1 LIHPT
6 KRVSISEFD
15 QRLED
20 QQREAKMNLQNS
32 CRALENSI
40 EAKCVQVRDLQ
51 SRLVQITATVDEWEG
66 KYDAV
71 TKERDSQKQFLV
83 AERQKYKEYVTVKR
97 STPWMLT
104 VRLER
109 ALPERNR

>member
-1 LIHPT
+1 
-6 KRVSISEFD
+6 
-15 QRLED
+15 
-20 QQREAKMNLQNS
+20 MNLQSS

-40 EAKCVQVRDLQ
+40 EAKSVQVRDLQ

-71 TKERDSQKQFLV
+71 TKERDSQMQLLV

-97 STPWMLT
+97 VTP
-104 VRLER
+104 
-109 ALPERNR
+109 

>member
-1 LIHPT
+1 
-6 KRVSISEFD
+6 
-15 QRLED
+15 
-20 QQREAKMNLQNS
+20 MNLQSS

-40 EAKCVQVRDLQ
+40 EAKSVQVRDLQ

-71 TKERDSQKQFLV
+71 TKERDSQKQLLV

-97 STPWMLT
+97 VTP
-104 VRLER
+104 
-109 ALPERNR
+109 